1 MSNLADKRVSTAFL
15 ATLRDEPSTAAIL
28 SAYGAKPTRA
38 NIVKVDGLATAIAR
52 AEEVIRER
60 VRTGSRPDIFEQLL
74 TDDASGPALY
84 QPYIP
89 TPVPPRSSSIPP
101 APSSVTLSSASVSTV
116 PPAPAVPSILVL
128 NREAFFHPPP
138 PPHYVPA
145 RPRRSAFGAFAIA
158 FIAPLVVVAL
168 ILGALSFHGS
178 RKTESVPVGITTTNA
193 ALVPIAKPEIAPI
206 ARVETARVETAPV
219 TASVAPPKTDAAILV
234 VDVKSL
240 KPAAPAPR
248 KRR

>member
-28 SAYGAKPTRA
+28 SAYSAKPSRQ
-38 NIVKVDGLATAIAR
+38 NIVKVDGLASAIAR
-52 AEEVIRER
+52 AEEAIRER
-60 VRTGSRPDIFEQLL
+60 VRTGSRPDIFEQLVA
-74 TDDASGPALY
+74 TDDAAGPALY

-101 APSSVTLSSASVSTV
+101 APSSVSTASVV
-116 PPAPAVPSILVL
+116 PAAPAVPSILVL
-128 NREAFFHPPP
+128 NREAFFHPPA
-138 PPHYVPA
+138 PPHYVPS

-158 FIAPLVVVAL
+158 FIAPLVLVAL
-168 ILGALSFHGS
+168 ILGALTFHGRS
-178 RKTESVPVGITTTNA
+178 KTESVPVGITTTNA
-193 ALVPIAKPEIAPI
+193 ALVPIAKHESGPI
-206 ARVETARVETAPV
+206 E
-219 TASVAPPKTDAAILV
+219 VAPKVEAPKTDAILV

-240 KPAAPAPR
+240 KAAPPAPR